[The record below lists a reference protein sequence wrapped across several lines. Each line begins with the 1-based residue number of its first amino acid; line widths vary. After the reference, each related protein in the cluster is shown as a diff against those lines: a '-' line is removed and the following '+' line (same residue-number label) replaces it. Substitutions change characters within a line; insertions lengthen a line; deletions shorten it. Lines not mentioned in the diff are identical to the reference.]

1 MQIGSNDIESRT
13 RKISPKRFGL
23 ALSLAIATTLSI
35 GCLSR
40 PTTSQTPT
48 TKDTVTQPIRQSAID
63 KVDLLFDID
72 NSASMGDKQAYL
84 SAAVPDLLTRLLSP
98 YCVDTSQDVIQGSD
112 GKPLRSDP
120 NGSCAQGTPEFKP
133 VHDLHIGVVT
143 SSLGARGGDI
153 AGCSSGDGDLKG
165 ELRDTGATS
174 ASGSPIADAGAGIV
188 AAMAPSNFLSW
199 FPNVDSNL
207 GNSASS
213 GAAAI
218 TDATTLESDFAD
230 VITGVGQDG
239 CGIESQLESWYRFLI
254 QPDPY
259 DSIAVDSATN
269 QASWQGIDAT
279 ILKQRHDFLRP
290 DSLVAVITLT
300 DENDSEVDV
309 RAISGSGYN
318 FMVNEFQ
325 PPKGTQI
332 CDTDPNNKACTSCE
346 YNPTD
351 PGCPQGVKTVHS
363 AVNDWGYNP
372 NLRHVHA
379 KAKYGVD
386 FQFPIQRYV
395 DGLTKAKIPNRD
407 GEYPVGATQYQGNAN
422 CTNPLFAAS
431 LPDGSVL
438 DSQTLCNLPIGSQRT
453 PDLVFFGI
461 IGGVPNQLLHYD
473 GTDESLT
480 LTAADWTKIL
490 GNDPETFD
498 YTGIDPHM
506 IEAYA
511 PRPGLASPTSPNTAD
526 VINGREWITDTVGV
540 GPNANPPG
548 PMPFDVDRE
557 YACTFALAK
566 PRDCT
571 VETNQQACD
580 CPSTNP
586 GSAVPAGG
594 IPPVCDAKNPTSQ
607 IAAKVYP
614 TPRELLLAHKM
625 ADQGI
630 AASLC
635 PIDRV
640 DNASGDDPKYGY
652 RPAVAAIITRLKHAL
667 ASTCLPQPLSP
678 DLNGDVPC
686 LILEALPPSSGS
698 CASQG
703 LTDADP
709 KVAATYRATLTAES
723 GTDGGASST
732 FTICEA
738 PQLTGSD
745 LDATGSCTSN
755 TTKAGWCY
763 VTGNAAGVGCAQ
775 AVKFSTKGNPAGGVR
790 VQLQCILQTGG
801 GDSNAD
807 AGSSN

>member
-1 MQIGSNDIESRT
+1 MRFGSNDVGVGT
-13 RKISPKRFGL
+13 RRHSKRIGL
-23 ALSLAIATTLSI
+23 ALTLATATSLSI

-40 PTTSQTPT
+40 PITSQKPT
-48 TKDTVTQPIRQSAID
+48 TKDAVTQSIRQSAID

-98 YCVDTSQDVIQGSD
+98 YCVDTSLNVISGSD

-120 NGSCAQGTPEFKP
+120 NGNCAQGTPEFKP
-133 VHDLHIGVVT
+133 VHDMHIGVVT

-153 AGCSSGDGDLKG
+153 PGCQSGNGDLKG
-165 ELRDTGATS
+165 ELRDIGATS
-174 ASGSPIADAGAGIV
+174 ASGSPTADADAGAV
-188 AAMAPSNFLSW
+188 TVMQPSDFLSW
-199 FPNVDSNL
+199 FPSVDANQV
-207 GNSASS
+207 NSASS
-213 GAAAI
+213 GATAV
-218 TDATTLESDFAD
+218 TDATMLQNDFAD

-239 CGIESQLESWYRFLI
+239 CGIESQLESWYRFLV

-259 DSIAVDSATN
+259 ESIAVDGSN
-269 QASWQGIDAT
+269 HASWQGVDAT
-279 ILKQRHDFLRP
+279 IIKQRHDFLRP

-309 RAISGSGYN
+309 RSISGSGYN
-318 FMVNEFQ
+318 FMKTGFQ
-325 PPKGTQI
+325 PPKGTQA
-332 CDTDPNNKACTSCE
+332 CDSNPNDPACTSCQ

-351 PGCPQGVKTVHS
+351 PGCPQGANTVHS
-363 AVNDWGYNP
+363 AVNDWGYDP
-372 NLRHVHA
+372 NLRHVHT
-379 KAKYGVD
+379 KAKYGLD

-395 DGLTKAKIPNRD
+395 DGLTKTKIPDRN
-407 GEYPVGATQYQGNAN
+407 GEYPAGATQYVGNAD

-438 DSQTLCNLPIGSQRT
+438 DQQTLCNLPVGLQRT
-453 PDLVFFGI
+453 PDLIFFGI

-473 GTDESLT
+473 GTDDSLT

-490 GNDPETFD
+490 GNNPETFD

-506 IEAYA
+506 IEADA
-511 PRPGLASPTSPNTAD
+511 PRAGLASPTSSNTAD
-526 VINGREWITDTVGV
+526 PINGREWITDTTGV
-540 GPNANPPG
+540 GPNASPTRG

-571 VETNQQACD
+571 VGTNQQACD

-594 IPPVCDAKNPTSQ
+594 IPPVCDAANPTSQ
-607 IAAKVYP
+607 VAAKVYP

-635 PIDRV
+635 PIDLV
-640 DNASGDDPKYGY
+640 DNTSGDDPKYGY
-652 RPAVAAIITRLKHAL
+652 RPAVAAIISRLKHAL
-667 ASTCLPQPLSP
+667 ASACLPQALTP
-678 DLNGDVPC
+678 DPNGGVPC
-686 LILEALPPSSGS
+686 VILEALPPTSGS
-698 CASQG
+698 CESQG
-703 LTDADP
+703 LTEPDP
-709 KVAATYRATLTAES
+709 KVAATYQATLAAES
-723 GTDGGASST
+723 GTDTGTSSP
-732 FTICEA
+732 FTICQA
-738 PQLTGSD
+738 LQLTGSD
-745 LDATGSCTSN
+745 LDATGSCTGN
-755 TTKAGWCY
+755 TAKAGWCY

-775 AVKFSTKGNPAGGVR
+775 AVKFSAKGNPTGGVR

-807 AGSSN
+807 GGSGN